1 MNEQRRIDY
10 LEKRVDEGFAAVRNE
25 ARADFR
31 LLLLALSVLM
41 LAVMILGFAAI
52 IAAES

>member
-1 MNEQRRIDY
+1 MNEQRRIDR
-10 LEKRVDEGFAAVRNE
+10 LEERVDDGFTTARRE

-31 LLLLALSVLM
+31 LLLVAFAVLM

-52 IAAES
+52 VAAGS